1 MKSVIVL
8 SMLLS
13 VLAAAPALAQKKD
26 RDATS
31 TGIMEKQRQKE
42 AEEWRV
48 KGEKYMQE
56 QEAAQ
61 KKRKGA
67 CSAVLAEVERRGIAR
82 ARTRRA
88 NFIQIADGA

>member
-1 MKSVIVL
+1 MKSVIAL

-56 QEAAQ
+56 QEAVQ
-61 KKRKGA
+61 KKRKA
-67 CSAVLAEVERRGIAR
+67 CSLKAKEQKLHFKKRRDFMKDCMA
-82 ARTRRA
+82 AA
-88 NFIQIADGA
+88 

>member
-1 MKSVIVL
+1 MKSVIAL

-13 VLAAAPALAQKKD
+13 VLVAAPALAQKKD

-56 QEAAQ
+56 QEVAQ
-61 KKRKGA
+61 TKRKACSLKAKEQKLRFKKRREFMKDCTA
-67 CSAVLAEVERRGIAR
+67 AV
-82 ARTRRA
+82 
-88 NFIQIADGA
+88 